1 MMAVWHVVVHAVAF
15 VSVSLSGFP
24 WPLKLAAGGAL
35 VAHAAWRRPKA
46 PMPFCRAADGTWSLP
61 TLGLEGLA
69 LRPGTQA
76 GPFWV
81 RLALGRAGAR
91 TVTIVLLADQVD
103 REAWRRLQA
112 ELRRGTAAGT
122 V

>member
-1 MMAVWHVVVHAVAF
+1 MAVWHVAVHGLAA
-15 VSVSLSGFP
+15 VSVMLSGLA
-24 WPLKLAAGGAL
+24 WPLKAASVGAL
-35 VAHAAWRRPKA
+35 VAHAAMRRPRA
-46 PMPFCRAADGTWSLP
+46 PMAICRNTDGTWSLP
-61 TLGLEGLA
+61 ALGLDGLA

-81 RLALGRAGAR
+81 RLSLGRAGRPAV
-91 TVTIVLLADQVD
+91 TVVLVADQLD

-112 ELRRGTAAGT
+112 ELRRRAPAGT